1 VTLFSGLRIINRA
14 GIHPQEFVY
23 NGTSG
28 RNIRSEMEPMDK
40 RDMRPIKVA
49 INAFL
54 FFQQRGRQKS
64 VIKG

>member
-1 VTLFSGLRIINRA
+1 LGRVPA
-14 GIHPQEFVY
+14 GIVY

-40 RDMRPIKVA
+40 RDMRLIKVA

-64 VIKG
+64 VNKG